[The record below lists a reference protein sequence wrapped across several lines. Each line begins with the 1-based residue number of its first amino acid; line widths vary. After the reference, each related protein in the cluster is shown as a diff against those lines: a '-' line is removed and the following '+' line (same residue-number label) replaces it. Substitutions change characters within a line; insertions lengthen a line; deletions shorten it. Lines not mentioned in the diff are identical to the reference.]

1 MLYEGHTIIRTA
13 AHRFN
18 FYINMQ
24 EFLLWLQEFL
34 LFNFYINM
42 QEFLLRTQL
51 ASMRMRVRS
60 PASLSGLKIHR
71 CHELLRESPLRLE
84 SRVAVAV
91 G

>member
-13 AHRFN
+13 VHRFN

-24 EFLLWLQEFL
+24 EFLLWLRG
-34 LFNFYINM
+34 
-42 QEFLLRTQL
+42 LRTQL